1 MIDETRTAPEVRSVH
16 EPELSAP
23 QADAAV
29 PPEAPE
35 VEAPEAQEADAA
47 VPPEA
52 QAPAAPLAPPAP
64 AVPPAPATPGRRR
77 RLLTVLRWTAAT
89 VVFAALGTGVAYGI
103 TEQERTDVPGLATE
117 DDGRWVYPKL
127 AKPVLPAGAVDPFDR
142 TNEGQVHYADLSALL
157 LPLPAG
163 ARPDKQLKGGRVPA
177 GRFLAEFPGHQR
189 EDLEQD
195 LTDGG
200 LRHVVARGWTM
211 ADATSTRIYLLRFH
225 SVAFADAFFSAH
237 LGGEPEAVAALNG
250 VDQVAPVDESYPSTT
265 AGVPSTDRH
274 VYGESEPGAV
284 HVRHAYITAGD
295 TVALIVQSRK
305 GTSAAVPFHQTVVL
319 QNQLLG

>member
-35 VEAPEAQEADAA
+35 ADAA

-64 AVPPAPATPGRRR
+64 AVPPALATPGRRR
-77 RLLTVLRWTAAT
+77 RLRTVLRWTAAT

-211 ADATSTRIYLLRFH
+211 ADSTSTRIYLLRFH